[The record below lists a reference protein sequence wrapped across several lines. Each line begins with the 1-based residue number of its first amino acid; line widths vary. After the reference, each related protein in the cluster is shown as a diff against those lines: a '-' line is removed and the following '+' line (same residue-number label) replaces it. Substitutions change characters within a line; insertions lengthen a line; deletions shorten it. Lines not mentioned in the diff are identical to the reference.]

1 MGKTMPILD
10 MKIVS
15 SGVPN
20 QILLRCIQDPDWLF
34 RDSADDFIVRD
45 TILYVVIHLPDLLF

>member
-1 MGKTMPILD
+1 MPILD

-15 SGVPN
+15 SVVPN